1 MAWLMLT
8 VAGLFEIAWA
18 FALKRS
24 DGFARPGWTA
34 AFVAA
39 LLASMALLARAM
51 RDLPAGTAYAVWTGI
66 GAAGTA
72 ILGMLFL
79 GEPAG
84 AARLACL
91 ALVVAGILGLKLV
104 TPA

>member
-1 MAWLMLT
+1 MAWLAVTM
-8 VAGLFEIAWA
+8 AGVFEIAWA
-18 FALKRS
+18 FALKKS
-24 DGFARPGWTA
+24 EGFARPGWTA
-34 AFVAA
+34 AFAA
-39 LLASMALLARAM
+39 GLLVSMALLARAM

-91 ALVVAGILGLKLV
+91 ALVVAGVVGLGLV
-104 TPA
+104 TPG